1 MMITELI
8 DQDDFRAQ
16 LQAWGIAEATRLTL
30 AECTDQLNEALA
42 GPKREVW
49 QGRLAS
55 LLAKRELLHP
65 EVQKVLLA
73 CLTD

>member
-16 LQAWGIAEATRLTL
+16 LQAWGLEEANRLTL
-30 AECTDQLNEALA
+30 AECSDRLNKALA
-42 GPKREVW
+42 GSERELW

-55 LLAKRELLHP
+55 LLVKRELLHP
-65 EVQKVLLA
+65 EVQAVLDA
-73 CLTD
+73 CMK

>member
-1 MMITELI
+1 MMISELM

-30 AECTDQLNEALA
+30 AECTDRLNEALA
-42 GPKREVW
+42 GSERERW
-49 QGRLAS
+49 QERLAS

-65 EVQKVLLA
+65 EVQRVLLA

>member
-1 MMITELI
+1 MMISELI

-30 AECTDQLNEALA
+30 AECTDRLNEALA
-42 GPKREVW
+42 GSERALW
-49 QGRLAS
+49 QERLAS
-55 LLAKRELLHP
+55 LLARRELLHP
-65 EVQKVLLA
+65 EVQRVLLA